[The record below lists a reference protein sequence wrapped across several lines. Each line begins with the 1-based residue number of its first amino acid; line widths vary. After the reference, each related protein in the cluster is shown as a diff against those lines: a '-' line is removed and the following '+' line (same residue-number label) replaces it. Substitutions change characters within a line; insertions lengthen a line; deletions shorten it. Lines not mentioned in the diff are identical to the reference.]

1 MLVFIVG
8 PLLIF
13 IFTIFL
19 TVAGLGAAFIVIP
32 TLYYLGVPLKEAM
45 AIGLL
50 LNTISMIVASI
61 GYYKAKL
68 INFKTAIPIIAFGI
82 IFSPLGAYSTRYF
95 SK

>member
-1 MLVFIVG
+1 MLTLVLG

-50 LNTISMIVASI
+50 LNAVSMSFASMLH
-61 GYYKAKL
+61 KK
-68 INFKTAIPIIAFGI
+68 
-82 IFSPLGAYSTRYF
+82 SPCEF
-95 SK
+95 